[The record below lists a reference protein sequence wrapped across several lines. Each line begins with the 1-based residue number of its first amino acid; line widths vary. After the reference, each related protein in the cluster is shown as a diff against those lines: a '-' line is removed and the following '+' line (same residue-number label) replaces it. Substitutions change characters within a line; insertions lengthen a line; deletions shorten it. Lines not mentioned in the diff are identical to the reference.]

1 MTEQPY
7 LTVSV
12 DDGSVNDM
20 HSADLLEKYG
30 LKATFYIPA
39 TNAERQVL
47 RSDQIRELSARFEIG
62 GHTYSHVALRKL
74 SFEQM
79 HTELVAGKNW
89 VEDVTGQ
96 PTHSFCYPRGKFNSK
111 ARAAVKL
118 AGFTGARTC
127 LFNRSELAI
136 DPFLTGVSTH
146 ACSHSPLIQIR
157 HALLEGNF
165 AGALN
170 YISVHHLERD
180 WVSHF
185 QHALDSVAA
194 IGGVA
199 HLYFHS
205 WEIEDHD
212 QWQKLE
218 RLLAQLAQRMDF
230 KRITNGELYAISA
243 AASGN

>member
-39 TNAERQVL
+39 TNWERPVLTAAQV
-47 RSDQIRELSARFEIG
+47 RTLSANFEIG
-62 GHTYSHVALRKL
+62 GHTYGHVALPKL
-74 SFEQM
+74 SLSQM
-79 HTELVAGKNW
+79 RAEIEGGKNW

-96 PTHSFCYPRGKFNSK
+96 PANSFCYPFSKFNTLVRHEVEAS
-111 ARAAVKL
+111 
-118 AGFTGARTC
+118 GFVGARTSM
-127 LFNRSELAI
+127 FNRNELPS

-157 HALLEGNF
+157 HALREGNF
-165 AGALN
+165 LGALN
-170 YISVHHLERD
+170 FISVHHLERD
-180 WVSHF
+180 WVRHF

-205 WEIEDHD
+205 WEIEEHD

-243 AASGN
+243 AATGN